1 MKKANSTIKRQIESA
16 AAWNLQKALFGLL
29 VGSLGLMVLVTMPK
43 VRAANNGAATV
54 NINVDAGALETNAV
68 PTTLAW
74 GNVNVGGE
82 SATANLGPTNI
93 NDLRG
98 TNAGWKVYG
107 FFTTNLVKNTDNTA
121 QIAISTIGWFPTTG
135 TAVLTNV
142 SGDLNEATEGADVS
156 SWNGLGVGDNE
167 IMYEST
173 TTNDNGVGEWMMNN
187 MQMNIN
193 VPLAAPAGTY
203 NTTLNITLITK

>member
-98 TNAGWKVYG
+98 TNAGWKVYA

-121 QIAISTIGWFPTTG
+121 QIAIANIGWYPDTG

-142 SGDLNEATEGADVS
+142 SGDLNEVANGANVS
-156 SWNGLGVGDNE
+156 SWNGLGVADNE
-167 IMYEST
+167 IMYQST
-173 TTNDNGVGEWMMNN
+173 STNDNGVGEFMMNN

-193 VPLAAPAGTY
+193 VPLAAAAGTY

>member
-1 MKKANSTIKRQIESA
+1 MKKANSTIKRQIENV

-29 VGSLGLMVLVTMPK
+29 VGSLALMIMVTMPK
-43 VRAANNGAATV
+43 VQAANSGAAIV
-54 NINVDAGALETNAV
+54 NVNVDTGALETNAT
-68 PTTLAW
+68 PTSLAW
-74 GNVNVGGE
+74 GNINVGGE

-98 TNAGWKVYG
+98 TNAGWTVYA

-121 QIAISTIGWFPTTG
+121 QIAIANIGWYPTTG
-135 TAVLTNV
+135 TAVLSNV
-142 SGDLNEATEGADVS
+142 TGTTGEAAVGADVTA
-156 SWNGLGVGDNE
+156 WNGLGVADNE
-167 IMYEST
+167 TMYQST
-173 TTNDNGVGEWMMNN
+173 TDNDNGVGDWMMNN

-193 VPLAAPAGTY
+193 VPLAAAAGTY